1 MADFSDF
8 VASLE
13 KEIENSDNSGHSNIA
28 VSSAVATSLM
38 IPSTSTPLLTVK
50 PGSMKLH
57 LLLVSTHINQTTGYA
72 KITHGLLRELNKY
85 SSWLKVSHFA
95 IQGMGIDI
103 TKRSYPSGVDV
114 IDVIRIEKELAKN
127 GGFGVR
133 ELPSVIQQVK
143 PHIVMIYNDLGVI
156 CNYIEEIRKQIV
168 GRSFKLWT
176 YLDQVYECQPSG
188 MIDILNR
195 DVDRVFCFTKEWRDI
210 LKNQG
215 VNRPVDVMTH
225 AFESGVFKPI
235 PKHIAR
241 EAVKLPQDAFI
252 YLSLNRNQPR
262 KRLDILIMSFVEL
275 IVKYPTK
282 ELYLMCICDKGD
294 RGGYQLF
301 DIFGRELQLRGAS
314 VDQFG
319 GRLLIISKDM
329 CYSDD
334 EINMFYNV
342 SDCGVSAA
350 EGEGFGLCAFEQM
363 GVGVPQVL
371 SNVVGHR
378 EYCEHEKNGLL
389 VVPSVRAYLPLGF
402 STVGG
407 EINILDY
414 KILAHA
420 MEVYMLDETLRSL
433 HGKAAR
439 EKVLQYTWEKAT
451 KIFIKRLQGC
461 YNEIVDGDEDE

>member
-1 MADFSDF
+1 MAEFAEF
-8 VASLE
+8 VGSLE
-13 KEIENSDNSGHSNIA
+13 KELAGGGGGSGSG
-28 VSSAVATSLM
+28 SSSG
-38 IPSTSTPLLTVK
+38 
-50 PGSMKLH
+50 GSSSSSSSGVLSETGGMKLH

-72 KITHGLLRELNKY
+72 KITHGLLKELSRY
-85 SSWLKVSHFA
+85 ASWLKVTHYA
-95 IQGMGIDI
+95 IQGLGMDI
-103 TKRSYPSGVDV
+103 TKRSYPPGIDIV
-114 IDVIRIEKELAKN
+114 DVIRIEKDLAKN

-133 ELPSVIQQVK
+133 ELPSIIQQVN

-168 GRSFKLWT
+168 GRSWKLWA
-176 YLDQVYECQPSG
+176 YLDQVYTCQPSA

-210 LKNQG
+210 LKRQG
-215 VNRPVDVMTH
+215 VNRPIDVMTH
-225 AFESGVFKPI
+225 AFESAVFKPI
-235 PKHIAR
+235 PKHVAR

-262 KRLDILIMSFVEL
+262 KRLDILVMAFAEL

-294 RGGYQLF
+294 RGGYPLF
-301 DIFGRELQLRGAS
+301 DIFGRELHLRGAS

-319 GRLLIISKDM
+319 SRLLIITKDM

-334 EINMFYNV
+334 EINTFYNL

-378 EYCEHEKNGLL
+378 EYCEHEKNAIL
-389 VVPSVRAYLPLGF
+389 VAPSLRAYLPLGF
-402 STVGG
+402 CAVGG
-407 EINILDY
+407 EVQLLDY
-414 KILAHA
+414 SAFARA
-420 MEVYMLDETLRSL
+420 MEVYMLDETLRRE

-439 EKVLQYTWEKAT
+439 EKVLSYTWEHST
-451 KIFIKRLQGC
+451 KVFIKRLQAT
-461 YNEIVDGDEDE
+461 YNEFVEEDD

>member
-8 VASLE
+8 VSSLE
-13 KEIENSDNSGHSNIA
+13 KELEVSGEDKGA
-28 VSSAVATSLM
+28 VSSSAVSASVAVPKSFT
-38 IPSTSTPLLTVK
+38 IQGGT
-50 PGSMKLH
+50 KLH

-72 KITHGLLRELNKY
+72 KITHGLLKELSRY
-85 SSWLKVSHFA
+85 APWLKVTHYA

-103 TKRSYPSGVDV
+103 TKRAYPPGIDV
-114 IDVIRIEKELAKN
+114 IDVIRIEKDLAKN
-127 GGFGVR
+127 GGFGIR

-176 YLDQVYECQPSG
+176 YLDQVYECQPSS

-195 DVDRVFCFTKEWRDI
+195 DADRVFCFTKEWRDI
-210 LKNQG
+210 LKGQG

-225 AFESGVFKPI
+225 AFESGIFKPV
-235 PKHIAR
+235 PKHVAR
-241 EAVKLPQDAFI
+241 ESVKLPQDAFI

-262 KRLDILIMSFVEL
+262 KRLDILVMAFVEL
-275 IVKYPTK
+275 IVNYPTK

-294 RGGYQLF
+294 KGGYQLF
-301 DIFGRELQLRGAS
+301 DIFGRELQMRGAS
-314 VDQFG
+314 IEQFG

-334 EINMFYNV
+334 EINMFYNL

-363 GVGVPQVL
+363 GVGVPQIL

-378 EYCEHEKNGLL
+378 EYCEHEKNGIL
-389 VVPSVRAYLPLGF
+389 VVPSIRAYLPLGF
-402 STVGG
+402 SAVGG
-407 EINILDY
+407 EIKILDY
-414 KILAHA
+414 KVLAHA
-420 MEVYMLDETLRSL
+420 MEVYMLDETLRAI

-451 KIFIKRLQGC
+451 KIFIKRLQT
-461 YNEIVDGDEDE
+461 YYSEIVEGDEDD